1 MTIVE
6 PGGLARCYPK
16 PLTISAH
23 TLHAVDAGSLSA
35 REQLRLS
42 VQSRLHSRRGR
53 AIGSRLGN
61 MNLPIMALNSV
72 AQAIV
77 PPPKYMVDRLVGCGF
92 AECTTVQELFAIT
105 RGPCAIEEVDL
116 ARAAELLIGNT
127 DDAYGFPPFRYFAPA
142 ITIDGQDYA
151 QLRER
156 EHALLTS
163 FLAGVHVRQVSRDDF
178 GWADAIPQLLAASG
192 ESRT

>member
-1 MTIVE
+1 
-6 PGGLARCYPK
+6 
-16 PLTISAH
+16 
-23 TLHAVDAGSLSA
+23 
-35 REQLRLS
+35 
-42 VQSRLHSRRGR
+42 
-53 AIGSRLGN
+53 

-77 PPPKYMVDRLVGCGF
+77 PPPKYMVDRLVSCKF
-92 AECTTVQELFAIT
+92 TECTTVKELFAIT
-105 RGPCAIEEVDL
+105 RGPRAIEEIDL
-116 ARAAELLIGNT
+116 PRATELLIENT

-142 ITIDGQDYA
+142 ITIDGQDYP

-156 EHALLTS
+156 ERALLTR
-163 FLAGVHVRQVSRDDF
+163 FLAGVRVRCVSRDDF